1 MLRELQ
7 LLRALDGSDRRLLVA
22 ALGWVLAAR
31 AALHA
36 PGRSFVRKQAALD
49 ALARSLPSL
58 PSCTSS
64 AACWAVTA
72 ASKRVP
78 GTVCLPWALALKGL
92 LAQSGR
98 HAELRIGVAPRATPD
113 LPLDAHA
120 WLECDGE
127 QLTWGQPVERYDLL
141 RARPGRTPERA

>member
-7 LLRALDGSDRRLLVA
+7 LLRALDGADRRLLGA
-22 ALGWVLAAR
+22 ALGWVLVVR
-31 AALHA
+31 AVLHA
-36 PGRSFVRKQAALD
+36 PGRSFVKKQAALD
-49 ALARSLPSL
+49 ALARSLPGL
-58 PSCTSS
+58 PSCTPS
-64 AACWAVTA
+64 AAYWAVTA

-98 HAELRIGVAPRATPD
+98 QAELRIGVAPRATPD

-120 WLECDGE
+120 WLECDGQ
-127 QLTWGQPVERYDLL
+127 QLSWGTPVDGYDLL
-141 RARPGRTPERA
+141 RARPRPVSEQA

>member
-7 LLRALDGSDRRLLVA
+7 LLRALDGADRRLLVA

-31 AALHA
+31 AVLHA
-36 PGRSFVRKQAALD
+36 PGRSFVKKQAALD

-58 PSCTSS
+58 PTCAPS
-64 AACWAVTA
+64 AAYWAVTA

-92 LAQSGR
+92 LAQCGR
-98 HAELRIGVAPRATPD
+98 QAELRIGVAPRATPD

-120 WLECDGE
+120 WLECEGE
-127 QLTWGQPVERYDLL
+127 VLNWGKPVEGYDRL
-141 RARPGRTPERA
+141 RARPGRASEHT